1 MTIKQKMSTILTL
14 SVLTLPLA
22 TPLTLPLD
30 SNPTYQVA
38 YAEDNYKD
46 IKNSGQTFS
55 KDMVKETM
63 NMSAK
68 YQLLPSFI
76 ICQLFIETHW
86 GTASTAG
93 KTDNNWG
100 GIKYPGAGS
109 GVKVSQGSSV
119 TEYGHTSSYAHYN
132 SPTDYLQDYS
142 YLLRKDGNYAVSGKA
157 DFQEAVKGL
166 FKSAGTGAKVEYAE
180 AGYTHYVALMTP
192 TRSAINQQNGNIL
205 DTLDK
210 QAVKDGKWTGEVPT
224 QEEQATETKEAI
236 KTLANADDNFLVNG
250 YGALTAKDW
259 QETINSAE
267 EYVKNINPEKD
278 LSSTQKTNLNEWI
291 DDYNSKTASTSVRL
305 THQSITIIAFA
316 TLLYGLLL
324 TLGYAFDRVGVLEIS
339 LLSLLTAGKLETTYL
354 KEESTF
360 MLKKQPGIPK
370 YVALKDIIII
380 NLMVVALFTFISTGM
395 IYRFA
400 YLIYQWS
407 SMIINFGNS
416 LH

>member
-1 MTIKQKMSTILTL
+1 MSTILIL

-22 TPLTLPLD
+22 TPLNLPFNVDTSSQL
-30 SNPTYQVA
+30 V
-38 YAEDNYKD
+38 YADDNYKD
-46 IKNSGQTFS
+46 ITNSGNTFS
-55 KDMVKETM
+55 KDMVKATM
-63 NMSAK
+63 TVSAK
-68 YQLLPSFI
+68 YQLLPSFV

-93 KTDNNWG
+93 QVDNNWG

-132 SPTDYLQDYS
+132 SPSDYLQDYA
-142 YLLRKDGNYAVSGKA
+142 YLLRKEGNYAVSGKA
-157 DFQEAVKGL
+157 DFQESVKGL

-180 AGYTHYVALMTP
+180 AGYSHYVALMTP

-205 DTLDK
+205 DALDK
-210 QAVKDGKWTGEVPT
+210 QAVKDGKWTGSVPT
-224 QEEQATETKEAI
+224 KEEQATETKEAI
-236 KTLANADDNFLVNG
+236 KTLANSDDNFLVNG

-259 QETINSAE
+259 KETIDNAQD
-267 EYVKNINPEKD
+267 YVNNINPEKD

-291 DDYNSKTASTSVRL
+291 DDYNYKTASTSVRL
-305 THQSITIIAFA
+305 THQVITIIAFA

-324 TLGYAFDRVGVLEIS
+324 TLGYAFDRVGILEIS
-339 LLSLLTAGKLETTYL
+339 ALSFLTLGKLETAYL

-360 MLKKQPGIPK
+360 MMKKQPGVPK
-370 YVALKDIIII
+370 YVASKDIIII
-380 NLMVVALFTFISTGM
+380 NLMIVALFTFISTGM

-400 YLIYQWS
+400 FLIYQWAS
-407 SMIINFGNS
+407 IIINFGNS